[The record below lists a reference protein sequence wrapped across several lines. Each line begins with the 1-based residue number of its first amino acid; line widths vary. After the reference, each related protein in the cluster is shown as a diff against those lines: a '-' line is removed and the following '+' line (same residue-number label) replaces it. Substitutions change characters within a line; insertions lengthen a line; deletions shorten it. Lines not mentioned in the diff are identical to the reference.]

1 MWGSPD
7 WLDGDAIPAFIERIV
22 TPLSRFCRIAPR
34 EGLDGFAIVMPASS
48 GRALAQLGHSVNL
61 TLRQLSARDPAG
73 ENCMEQNILLPGWH
87 FKFAGTEFF
96 VAAFAPCY
104 PETSARYAFGAD
116 GTVILLQ
123 PESSFK
129 AQVLTKAV
137 RQSIRDAYR
146 NAGRPYD
153 GGIIAGNL
161 EAPRYVKPLRLE
173 DPRVEW
179 WSM

>member
-1 MWGSPD
+1 
-7 WLDGDAIPAFIERIV
+7 
-22 TPLSRFCRIAPR
+22 
-34 EGLDGFAIVMPASS
+34 
-48 GRALAQLGHSVNL
+48 
-61 TLRQLSARDPAG
+61 
-73 ENCMEQNILLPGWH
+73 MEEDILQPGWH
-87 FKFAGTEFF
+87 FRFAHTEFF

-129 AQVLTKAV
+129 AQGLKKDEKTKAL
-137 RQSIRDAYR
+137 RQGIRDAYR